1 MSNQTLVLNDVKVN
15 KKDFYSTKKAIPLN
29 LIDINNVLVSY
40 RIKQNNDTYKYFIG
54 YLHDDDVI
62 GPLCIVLPQMK

>member
-1 MSNQTLVLNDVKVN
+1 MSNKTLVSNDVKVS
-15 KKDFYSTKKAIPLN
+15 KKDFYSTKAIPLN
-29 LIDINNVLVSY
+29 LVDINNIVVSY

-62 GPLCIVLPQMK
+62 

>member
-1 MSNQTLVLNDVKVN
+1 MSHQTLVLNDVKAN

-29 LIDINNVLVSY
+29 LIDINYVLVSY

-62 GPLCIVLPQMK
+62 RPLCIVLPQMK